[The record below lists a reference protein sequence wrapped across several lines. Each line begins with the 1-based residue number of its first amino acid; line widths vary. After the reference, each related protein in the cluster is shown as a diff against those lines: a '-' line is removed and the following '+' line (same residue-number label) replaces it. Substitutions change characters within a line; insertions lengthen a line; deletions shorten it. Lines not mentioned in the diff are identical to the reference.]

1 MCSIYFQFQT
11 YFFPQACCLISIKSS
26 CLLPLHQFFLLLYK
40 DIEKDFGK
48 KRNYQL
54 KKKSILLILLALK
67 KWTCVPNILVR
78 QSPDMAEKPHSQFSG
93 NICFDPFPFG
103 HPNWTPSHGIQGAK
117 PSKYIHTPFVFV
129 YFFNIQT

>member
-26 CLLPLHQFFLLLYK
+26 CSLPLHQFFLLLYK

-54 KKKSILLILLALK
+54 KKKIYPFYSTGIK
-67 KWTCVPNILVR
+67 EM
-78 QSPDMAEKPHSQFSG
+78 DMCTEY
-93 NICFDPFPFG
+93 
-103 HPNWTPSHGIQGAK
+103 PSEVE
-117 PSKYIHTPFVFV
+117 P
-129 YFFNIQT
+129 